1 MKDRVA
7 PKVLVIRGAVLSG
20 YVDVAKSVGLDPYA
34 MITRCDVPAACLT
47 DPEVKVPAVAVVR
60 LLEESAQR
68 SGRPDF
74 GLRLAE
80 RRSLSNIG
88 ALALLV
94 REQPT
99 IRRAIE
105 VLIGY
110 MYLHS
115 EALLLSL
122 EEEGEMAALKLAVDV
137 GRPVPVRQGIEL
149 GLGFLHRS
157 LQQLLG
163 KNWKP
168 QGIYFTHA
176 RPTRTDA
183 YRRFFATPIEFNQ
196 EFNGIVCYAR
206 DIDAAVP
213 ASDPTM
219 ARHVQQYLDTI
230 ASRPH
235 TTTAAKVRECIYL
248 MLSSSLCSAAHVAK
262 RLGTDRRTIHRHL
275 AKEGETFYGFSKI
288 RTGDALHR
296 EPRSPT
302 FRNRRLAWIFRSKR
316 ILSLVS
322 WKIWMQ
328 YFRVACRAAH
338 RFDNDAIAEHREI
351 ALLIG
356 ATTWRRV
363 P

>member
-1 MKDRVA
+1 MKHPVVR
-7 PKVLVIRGAVLSG
+7 VIRGAVLSG

-34 MITRCDVPAACLT
+34 TITRCGVPAACLT
-47 DPEVKVPAVAVVR
+47 DPEVKVSAVAVVR

-68 SGRPDF
+68 SGKFDF

-122 EEEGEMAALKLAVDV
+122 EEEGETAALKLAVDV
-137 GRPVPVRQGIEL
+137 GRPVPVRQGVEL

-163 KNWKP
+163 KSWKP

-196 EFNGIVCYAR
+196 EFNGIVCSAR

-213 ASDPTM
+213 ASDATM

-235 TTTAAKVRECIYL
+235 TTTSAKVRECIYL
-248 MLSSSLCSAAHVAK
+248 MLSSGLCSAAQVAK

-275 AKEGETFYGFSKI
+275 AKEGETFTSLMDSVRSELVTRYIENRDRPLSETADLLGFSAQSAFSRWFRGKFGCSVSDW
-288 RTGDALHR
+288 RAGQLTV
-296 EPRSPT
+296 PTTTSSRSTNKSP
-302 FRNRRLAWIFRSKR
+302 S
-316 ILSLVS
+316 
-322 WKIWMQ
+322 
-328 YFRVACRAAH
+328 
-338 RFDNDAIAEHREI
+338 
-351 ALLIG
+351 
-356 ATTWRRV
+356 
-363 P
+363 

>member
-1 MKDRVA
+1 MKRPIHRTVR
-7 PKVLVIRGAVLSG
+7 LIRSAVLSG
-20 YVDVAKSVGLDPYA
+20 YVDVAKSVGLEPYG
-34 MITRCDVPAACLT
+34 MIARCGLPPACLT
-47 DPEVKVPAVAVVR
+47 DPEVKVSAVGVVR
-60 LLEESAQR
+60 LLEESARR
-68 SGRPDF
+68 SGKLDF

-122 EEEGEMAALKLAVDV
+122 EHEGELATLKLAVDV
-137 GRPVPVRQGIEL
+137 GRPVPVRQGVEL
-149 GLGFLHRS
+149 GFGFLHRS

-168 QGIYFTHA
+168 HAIYFTHA
-176 RPTRTDA
+176 RPNRTDA
-183 YRRFFATPIEFNQ
+183 YRRFFGTAIEFNQ
-196 EFNGIVCYAR
+196 EFNGIICSAGDLDV
-206 DIDAAVP
+206 AVP
-213 ASDPTM
+213 TSDPTM

-235 TTTAAKVRECIYL
+235 ATTCAKVRESIYL
-248 MLSSSLCSAAHVAK
+248 MLSSGLCSAAQVAK

-275 AKEGETFYGFSKI
+275 AKEGETFSSLMDSVRSELVARYIENRDRPLSEIADLLGFSAQSAFA
-288 RTGDALHR
+288 RW
-296 EPRSPT
+296 
-302 FRNRRLAWIFRSKR
+302 FRAKFGCS
-316 ILSLVS
+316 VS
-322 WKIWMQ
+322 EW
-328 YFRVACRAAH
+328 RAAH
-338 RFDNDAIAEHREI
+338 S
-351 ALLIG
+351 
-356 ATTWRRV
+356 ATAGNR
-363 P
+363 

>member
-1 MKDRVA
+1 MKHRVV
-7 PKVLVIRGAVLSG
+7 PKVRVIRSAVLSG

-34 MITRCDVPAACLT
+34 MITRCGVPAACLT
-47 DPEVKVPAVAVVR
+47 DPEVKVSAVAVVR

-68 SGRPDF
+68 SGKPDF

-99 IRRAIE
+99 IRRAIG

-122 EEEGEMAALKLAVDV
+122 EQEGELATLKLAVDV
-137 GRPVPVRQGIEL
+137 GRPVPVRQGVEL

-176 RPTRTDA
+176 RPTRADA

-248 MLSSSLCSAAHVAK
+248 MLSSGLCSAAQVAK

-275 AKEGETFYGFSKI
+275 AKEGETFTSLMDSVRSELVTRYVENRDRPLSETADLLGFSAQSAFS
-288 RTGDALHR
+288 RW
-296 EPRSPT
+296 
-302 FRNRRLAWIFRSKR
+302 FRAKFDCS
-316 ILSLVS
+316 VS
-322 WKIWMQ
+322 EW
-328 YFRVACRAAH
+328 RAAQ
-338 RFDNDAIAEHREI
+338 
-351 ALLIG
+351 LTVS
-356 ATTWRRV
+356 TTT
-363 P
+363 PSTAKSLS

>member
-1 MKDRVA
+1 MPR
-7 PKVLVIRGAVLSG
+7 LIRSAVLNG
-20 YVDVAKSVGLDPYA
+20 YVEVARSVGLDPYR
-34 MITRCDVPAACLT
+34 MIADCDLPSASLT
-47 DPEVKVPAVAVVR
+47 DPEIKVSAAAVGR

-68 SGRPDF
+68 SGKPDF
-74 GLRLAE
+74 GLKLAE

-115 EALLLSL
+115 EALRLTL
-122 EEEGEMAALKLAVDV
+122 EERRGMAILKIAIDV
-137 GRPVPVRQGIEL
+137 GRPVQIRQGIEL
-149 GLGFLHRS
+149 ALGFLHRS

-168 QGIYFTHA
+168 HAVYFTHA
-176 RPTRTDA
+176 RPNRTDA
-183 YRRFFATPIEFNQ
+183 YRRFFGTTIEFNQ
-196 EFNGIVCYAR
+196 DFNGIICDAR

-219 ARHVQQYLDTI
+219 ARHVQQYLDTL

-235 TTTAAKVRECIYL
+235 ATMGAKVRECIYMAL
-248 MLSSSLCSAAHVAK
+248 PSGFCSVAQVAR

-275 AKEGETFYGFSKI
+275 AKEGETFSSLMDSVRTELVTRYVENRDRSLTMIAELLGFS
-288 RTGDALHR
+288 ALSAFSR
-296 EPRSPT
+296 
-302 FRNRRLAWIFRSKR
+302 WFRSR
-316 ILSLVS
+316 FGCSVS
-322 WKIWMQ
+322 EW
-328 YFRVACRAAH
+328 RAAQ
-338 RFDNDAIAEHREI
+338 
-351 ALLIG
+351 
-356 ATTWRRV
+356 ATARSNIR
-363 P
+363 

>member
-1 MKDRVA
+1 MKHLVA
-7 PKVLVIRGAVLSG
+7 PKVRVIRSAVLSG

-34 MITRCDVPAACLT
+34 MITRCGVPAACLT
-47 DPEVKVPAVAVVR
+47 DPEVKVSAVAVVR

-68 SGRPDF
+68 SGKPDF

-99 IRRAIE
+99 IRRAIG

-122 EEEGEMAALKLAVDV
+122 EEEGQMATLKLAVDV

-168 QGIYFTHA
+168 QDIYFTHA
-176 RPTRTDA
+176 RPTRTDT
-183 YRRFFATPIEFNQ
+183 YRRFFATPVEFNQ

-213 ASDPTM
+213 ASDPAM

-235 TTTAAKVRECIYL
+235 TTTSAKVRECIYL
-248 MLSSSLCSAAHVAK
+248 MLSSGLCSAAQVAK

-275 AKEGETFYGFSKI
+275 AKEGETFTSLMDSVRSELVTRYIENRDRPLSETSDLLGFSAQSAFSRWFRGKFGCSI
-288 RTGDALHR
+288 SEWRARQLTVSTTTP
-296 EPRSPT
+296 PRST
-302 FRNRRLAWIFRSKR
+302 EKS
-316 ILSLVS
+316 LS
-322 WKIWMQ
+322 
-328 YFRVACRAAH
+328 
-338 RFDNDAIAEHREI
+338 
-351 ALLIG
+351 
-356 ATTWRRV
+356 
-363 P
+363 

>member
-1 MKDRVA
+1 MERPVA
-7 PKVLVIRGAVLSG
+7 PKVRVIRGAVLSG

-34 MITRCDVPAACLT
+34 MITRCGVPAACLT
-47 DPEVKVPAVAVVR
+47 DPEVKVSAVAVVR

-68 SGRPDF
+68 SGKLDF

-122 EEEGEMAALKLAVDV
+122 EEEGETAALKLAVDV
-137 GRPVPVRQGIEL
+137 GRPVPARQGIEL

-163 KNWKP
+163 KSWKP

-183 YRRFFATPIEFNQ
+183 YRRFFATPVEFNQ
-196 EFNGIVCYAR
+196 EFNGIVCYPR

-213 ASDPTM
+213 ASDPAM

-235 TTTAAKVRECIYL
+235 TTTSAKVRECVYL
-248 MLSSSLCSAAHVAK
+248 MLSSGLCSAAHVAK

-275 AKEGETFYGFSKI
+275 AKEGETFTSLVDSVRSELVTRYIENRDHPLSGTADLLGFSAQSAFSRWFRAKFGCSVSEW
-288 RTGDALHR
+288 RAGQLTVSAAT
-296 EPRSPT
+296 PSRST
-302 FRNRRLAWIFRSKR
+302 EKSIS
-316 ILSLVS
+316 
-322 WKIWMQ
+322 
-328 YFRVACRAAH
+328 
-338 RFDNDAIAEHREI
+338 
-351 ALLIG
+351 
-356 ATTWRRV
+356 
-363 P
+363 